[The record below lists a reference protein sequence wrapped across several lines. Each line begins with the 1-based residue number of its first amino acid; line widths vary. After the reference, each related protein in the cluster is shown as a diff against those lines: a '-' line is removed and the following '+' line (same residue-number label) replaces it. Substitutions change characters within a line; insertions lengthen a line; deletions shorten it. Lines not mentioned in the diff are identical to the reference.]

1 MSPKTSGACFR
12 RTSRLSGTNGVA
24 DEPPVA
30 TRYRY
35 SPNILRYVLDREFE
49 RTDRTISRAESIGKM
64 QISILLF

>member
-24 DEPPVA
+24 GEPPVA
-30 TRYRY
+30 DSPSI
-35 SPNILRYVLDREFE
+35 SPNDLRYVLDREFE
-49 RTDRTISRAESIGKM
+49 RTDPTISRAESIGKM

>member
-30 TRYRY
+30 DSLSISR
-35 SPNILRYVLDREFE
+35 NILRYVLDREFE